1 MALSRNQVE
10 KLDEIQKYME
20 EARTDQEYFQILLEG
35 IETGKNS
42 AYKEVWSSLKETVV
56 RIIREYETSI
66 GRMPEESA
74 LNRYQGERL
83 VRYAAACRQYLAF
96 GKETDQCLAGELN
109 PRNAVWVCNTPPV
122 FGAAGCRSLPMLL
135 TQSHAKNSVRH
146 RTQTNSHY
154 HGLTMEEIRRLPE
167 ALETPAVI
175 MGSATRKDAL
185 LAVLGYRDRY
195 GQPVVAAVVPEGKG
209 VYGLQK
215 RRSNFILSVYG
226 KEDVGRLIQHMHE
239 ENKIYYM
246 NEERSRELALPLLSL
261 QRGNKNLASNFMIK
275 QKKENVNLQI

>member
-1 MALSRNQVE
+1 MALDRNQVE
-10 KLDEIQKYME
+10 KLEEIRKYME
-20 EARTDQEYFQILLEG
+20 EARTDQEYFRILLEG
-35 IETGKNS
+35 METGGNS
-42 AYKEVWSSLKETVV
+42 ADKGIWNSLKETAAK
-56 RIIREYETSI
+56 IIREYETSI

-96 GKETDQCLAGELN
+96 GRETDQCLAGELN

-122 FGAAGCRSLPMLL
+122 FGSAGCRSLPMLL
-135 TQSHAKNSVRH
+135 TQSHVKNSVRN

-246 NEERSRELALPLLSL
+246 NEERSREFALPLLSL
-261 QRGNKNLASNFMIK
+261 QRGNKNLAPNFMIK

>member
-135 TQSHAKNSVRH
+135 TQSHVKNSVRN

>member
-1 MALSRNQVE
+1 MALDRNQVE
-10 KLDEIQKYME
+10 KLEEIRKYME
-20 EARTDQEYFQILLEG
+20 EARTDQEYFRILLEG
-35 IETGKNS
+35 METGGNS
-42 AYKEVWSSLKETVV
+42 ADKGIWNSLKETAAK
-56 RIIREYETSI
+56 IIREYETAI

-96 GKETDQCLAGELN
+96 GRETDQCLAGELN

-122 FGAAGCRSLPMLL
+122 FGSAGCRSLPMLL
-135 TQSHAKNSVRH
+135 TQSHVKNSVRN

-246 NEERSRELALPLLSL
+246 NEERSREFAG
-261 QRGNKNLASNFMIK
+261 Q
-275 QKKENVNLQI
+275 QKPCS

>member
-1 MALSRNQVE
+1 MALDRNQVE
-10 KLDEIQKYME
+10 KLEEIRKYME
-20 EARTDQEYFQILLEG
+20 EARTDQEYFRILLEG
-35 IETGKNS
+35 METGGNS
-42 AYKEVWSSLKETVV
+42 ADKGIWNSLKETAAK
-56 RIIREYETSI
+56 IIREYETAI

-96 GKETDQCLAGELN
+96 GRETDQCLAGELN

-122 FGAAGCRSLPMLL
+122 FGSAGCRSLPMLL
-135 TQSHAKNSVRH
+135 TQSHVKNSVRN

-246 NEERSRELALPLLSL
+246 NEERSREFALPLLSL
-261 QRGNKNLASNFMIK
+261 QRGNKNLAPNFMIK
-275 QKKENVNLQI
+275 

>member
-122 FGAAGCRSLPMLL
+122 FGASGCRSLPMLL